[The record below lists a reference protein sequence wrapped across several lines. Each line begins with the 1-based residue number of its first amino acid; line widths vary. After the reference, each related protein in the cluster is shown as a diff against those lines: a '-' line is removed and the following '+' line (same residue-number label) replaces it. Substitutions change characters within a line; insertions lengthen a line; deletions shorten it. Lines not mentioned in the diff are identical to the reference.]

1 MSLVISMLQSWSVM
15 SMMRVTDV
23 DVLLLLQMD
32 VTKCYDL
39 ADYAY
44 ELLCSASSVF
54 LLLTPFLKVRGKV
67 LLRG

>member
-39 ADYAY
+39 ADYAH
-44 ELLCSASSVF
+44 ELLCSRIFCISSVDA
-54 LLLTPFLKVRGKV
+54 FLKS
-67 LLRG
+67 